1 MLMKYYRLRL
11 HVATW
16 NVNGQNPPDNLYKLL
31 GQRNPT
37 TPEPD
42 VVVLGL
48 QEVTITPQFL
58 YSDKWSK
65 QVDDILSSSYTKV
78 GTEAMVGVIMNIYI
92 KKDHQWALGQV
103 EVRRLKL
110 DSEVCTATK
119 VQFSLVSAC
128 TRSDSLSSIV
138 ISQLMTTV

>member
-103 EVRRLKL
+103 EV
-110 DSEVCTATK
+110 
-119 VQFSLVSAC
+119 SAC